1 MTAIISKCGQL
12 LFTMQGSNENVLL
25 NTPPGGFAVD
35 EPPNSNMYYVEGTWV
50 DMPPQPTPHHTFN
63 YETKL
68 WIDER
73 SIELVKDQ
81 HWQKIKALRDAFEF
95 GGFEFDGGVYDSDL
109 TSQNRIMGASA
120 AGIPQSWTLR
130 DNSVVDLTS
139 QQLNELYTSLQAHI
153 AQSHE
158 RGRIARELINNATT
172 KEDIELIVF

>member
-1 MTAIISKCGQL
+1 MTAIISKDGEY
-12 LFTMQGSNENVLL
+12 LFSLQGNAETIAL
-25 NTPPGGFAVD
+25 NIPSDGFAVD
-35 EPPNSNMYYVEGTWV
+35 EPPNSNMHYLDGWV
-50 DMPPQPTPHHTFN
+50 DMPPQPSPNHTFD
-63 YETKL
+63 YTTKG

-73 SIELVKDQ
+73 SIELVKDH
-81 HWQKIKALRDAFEF
+81 HWQKIKAQRDAFEF

-120 AGIPQSWTLR
+120 ARIPQSWTLR

-139 QQLNELYTSLQAHI
+139 QQLNELYASLQAHI

>member
-1 MTAIISKCGQL
+1 MTAIISKHGEL
-12 LFTMQGSNENVLL
+12 LFAIQGSAETVLL
-25 NTPPGGFAVD
+25 NTPPDGFAVD
-35 EPPNSNMYYVEGTWV
+35 EPPNRNMYYMGDNWV
-50 DMPPQPTPHHTFN
+50 DMPPQSSLHCTFN
-63 YETKL
+63 YETKQ

-81 HWQKIKALRDAFEF
+81 HWQKIKAERDAFEF

-139 QQLNELYTSLQAHI
+139 QQLNELYASLQAHI

>member
-1 MTAIISKCGQL
+1 MTAIISKDGEL
-12 LFTMQGSNENVLL
+12 LFSIQGNAETVAL
-25 NTPPGGFAVD
+25 NTLVDGFAVND
-35 EPPNSNMYYVEGTWV
+35 PPHSNMYYFGGNWV
-50 DMPPQPTPHHTFN
+50 DIPTQPSKDHTF
-63 YETKL
+63 YYTTKQ
-68 WIDER
+68 WVDER

-130 DNSVVDLTS
+130 DNSMVNLTA